1 MASTTLTQRNYLL
14 MKFIFSTFFI
24 ALSSLGFAQNINKQA
39 YERAIDYLN
48 CRSAELSL
56 TGDSTFAKKCP
67 CQDDISHGEL
77 NSFLQSRNAAATISL
92 SSEIED
98 LKVTY
103 KADLKAEEVIEF
115 LTEGIFSN
123 QQKYPR
129 LHLFASKR
137 TQNPD
142 FIKFKENLKKDF
154 TIKFPGVEPEKPKTA
169 PAPGEVKKKEDAPV
183 TLQSLEDRV
192 ILLEYNTNSSKK
204 WFDGFTFQ
212 IDVFAMLFAIAISI
226 LILYILTK
234 GRAVD
239 ESIPFKI
246 KNYVREKITESQFEY
261 ESASAIHAEIRKLE
275 EEVIRLRTEIKRLK
289 DESGTVN

>member
-1 MASTTLTQRNYLL
+1 
-14 MKFIFSTFFI
+14 MKFLFTAFFI
-24 ALSSLGFAQNINKQA
+24 ALCSLGNAQNINKQA
-39 YERAIDYLN
+39 YERAVDYLN
-48 CRSAELSL
+48 CRSSELSL
-56 TGDSTFAKKCP
+56 IGDSTFAKKCP

-77 NSFLQSRNAAATISL
+77 TSFLQSKNASATISL

-98 LKVTY
+98 LKKEFNAT
-103 KADLKAEEVIEF
+103 LKSEEVIDF

-129 LHLFASKR
+129 LYLFAAKR
-137 TQNPD
+137 SQSPD
-142 FIKFKENLKKDF
+142 FIKFKEQLKKDF
-154 TIKFPGVEPEKPKTA
+154 AIKFPGSEPEKPKAAATTQ
-169 PAPGEVKKKEDAPV
+169 PEPKKKDDAPV

-204 WFDGFTFQ
+204 WFDGITFQ
-212 IDVFAMLFAIAISI
+212 IDVFAILFTIIISI

-261 ESASAIHAEIRKLE
+261 ESAAAIHAEIRKLE
-275 EEVIRLRTEIKRLK
+275 EEVIRLKSEIKRLK
-289 DESGTVN
+289 DESGTV